1 MTAVLQPEEARQV
14 NCREALCEDMPELM
28 RMIHELAM
36 HEGDSAEVLTDL
48 PALQKAGCGPSA
60 RFGALLAEV
69 DGRLAGFV
77 SFTWGYAIWRNA
89 TVMNIDDV
97 YVRAAYRGRGVG
109 LALMYSARKRARA
122 AGASS
127 IHWGAKP
134 WNEGGIRFYQR
145 LGASMKL
152 KAAFGWGTGGSG

>member
-1 MTAVLQPEEARQV
+1 MTRMLQPDTARQV
-14 NCREALCEDMPELM
+14 NCREARCEDMPELM

-36 HEGDSAEVLTDL
+36 HEGDSAEVLTEL
-48 PALQKAGCGPSA
+48 PALQQAGCGPSA

-77 SFTWGYAIWRNA
+77 SFTWGYAIWRDA
-89 TVMNIDDV
+89 RVMNIDDV
-97 YVRAAYRGRGVG
+97 YVRADFRNRGVG
-109 LALMYSARKRARA
+109 LALMYSARRLAKA

-127 IHWGAKP
+127 IQWGAKP

-145 LGASMKL
+145 LGASMRL
-152 KAAFGWGTGGSG
+152 KAVFRWQTGGST